1 MSRRKNQDS
10 GGGGGEGS
18 WLSTYSDMVTLL
30 LSFFVLLYAISS
42 VDEQKYE
49 KIVKSF
55 NPSIIED
62 DTESKTAPGTT
73 GRLLRSEERR
83 VGKECRSR
91 WSPYH

>member
-10 GGGGGEGS
+10 GGGEGT

-62 DTESKTAPGTT
+62 DTESETAPGTT
-73 GRLLRSEERR
+73 GGADLSVEDQFKETYERL
-83 VGKECRSR
+83 K
-91 WSPYH
+91 